1 MKRVLITGA
10 NRGLGLEFARQYRA
24 AGAEVIGTCRR
35 ADAGNA
41 LRETGA
47 EVIALDVA
55 DGEAMDQLAATF
67 AKRPLDIVICNAG
80 VAGARANVAQP
91 VTASDFDLVM
101 RTNVF
106 GPMRLVAAIAP
117 RMANPSAIAVISSR
131 MGSIGGMGNGGYAL
145 YRASK
150 AAVNAVTK
158 ASALEFAPRGVAVLA
173 LHPGWVRTDMGGADA
188 DIDALTSVRGMRKV
202 VDQASARES
211 GRFFDYTGA
220 ELPW

>member
-35 ADAGNA
+35 ADAANT

-47 EVIALDVA
+47 EIIALDVT
-55 DGEAMDQLAATF
+55 DGAAVDRLAAMF
-67 AKRPLDIVICNAG
+67 ADRRLDLVICNAG
-80 VAGARANVAQP
+80 VAGARAHVAQP

-106 GPMRLVAAIAP
+106 GPMRLIAAIAS
-117 RMANPSAIAVISSR
+117 RMANPGAIAVISSR
-131 MGSIGGMGNGGYAL
+131 MGSIGGMGDGGYAL

-150 AAVNAVTK
+150 AAVNAVTRA
-158 ASALEFAPRGVAVLA
+158 ASLEFAADGLAVLA
-173 LHPGWVRTDMGGADA
+173 LHPGWVKTDMGGADA
-188 DIDALTSVRGMRKV
+188 DIDVATSVSGMRRLI
-202 VDQASARES
+202 DQASARES
-211 GRFFDYTGA
+211 GRFFDYTGT
-220 ELPW
+220 ELSW